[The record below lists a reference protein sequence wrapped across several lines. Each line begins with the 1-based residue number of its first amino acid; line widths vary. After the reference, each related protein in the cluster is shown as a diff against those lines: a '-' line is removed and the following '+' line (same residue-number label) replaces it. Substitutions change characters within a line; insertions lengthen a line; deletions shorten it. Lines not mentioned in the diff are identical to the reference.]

1 MQKINKKFEYKGFRS
16 FYGVI
21 KVNKLK
27 VGIIGAGRGGSAL
40 LETLIQMD
48 NIKIEGIADINSSAP
63 GIEMAKNE
71 GIKCF
76 KTAQELLTSCTLDV
90 VFEVTGNR
98 NFVKDLRR
106 KLPDETVLVEAP
118 AVNIMLSIIRD
129 RKELL
134 EIKEIKEQ
142 LSIILNTAQEGIQM
156 VDKNGIIK
164 YVNQGYTRITGI
176 PASKRIGTNVF
187 EVSPDGALVE
197 VLRTGKPC
205 IGKRNKAVGSNAEV
219 ISNASPI
226 IINGEMTGAVVVF
239 QDITEVLRLSEELR
253 RSTSVIDGLKDEIM
267 KLNDSPGK
275 FDEIICESSKMKK
288 IINLA
293 RKASREDSTILITG
307 ESGTGKEI
315 FANAIHA
322 ESPRSGKPFIKVNCA
337 AIPENLLESELFGY
351 EPGAFTGASKL
362 KLGKFEL
369 ANGGTIFLDE
379 IGDMSPILQA
389 KLLRVIQE
397 REIER
402 IGGTRPIKIDVRII
416 SATNRD
422 LLELI
427 SSGAF
432 REDLYFRLN
441 VININI
447 PPLRERREDIP
458 ALTKVYIDYFNRK
471 LHKNIKGFTKKA
483 EYMLLSYDWPGNVR
497 ELMNILERTILM
509 SQGEWITDD
518 LLRPY
523 FDQIKIKVNS
533 RDAILPL
540 EEMEKDLIRRA
551 LKEYGTSVEGKRKA
565 AKALKISLATLYN
578 KIKKYG
584 IQA

>member
-1 MQKINKKFEYKGFRS
+1 MKKF
-16 FYGVI
+16 
-21 KVNKLK
+21 K

-40 LETLIQMD
+40 LETLIEMD
-48 NIKIEGIADINSSAP
+48 NIEIQGIADIDSSAKAF
-63 GIEMAKNE
+63 GAAKKA

-76 KTAQELLTSCTLDV
+76 TTVEELLSSCSLDV
-90 VFEVTGNR
+90 VFEVTGN
-98 NFVKDLRR
+98 KDLAKVLRGQ
-106 KLPDETVLVEAP
+106 LPDNTVLVEAP

-134 EIKEIKEQ
+134 EIKEVKEQ
-142 LSIILNTAQEGIQM
+142 LSIILNTAHEGIQM
-156 VDKNGIIK
+156 VDRKGIIK
-164 YVNQGYTRITGI
+164 YVNQGFTRITGI
-176 PASKRIGTNVF
+176 PASQRIGTNVF

-205 IGKRNKAVGSNAEV
+205 MGKRNKAVGSNAEV

-226 IINGEMTGAVVVF
+226 IINGEMIGAVVVF
-239 QDITEVLRLSEELR
+239 QDITEVLRLTEELQ
-253 RSTSVIDGLKDEIM
+253 RSTSVINGLRDEII
-267 KLNDSPGK
+267 KLSEGRGR
-275 FDEIICESSKMKK
+275 FDDIICESSKMKN

-293 RKASREDSTILITG
+293 RKAAREDSTILITG

-322 ESPRSGKPFIKVNCA
+322 ESPRAGKPFIKVNCA

-351 EPGAFTGASKL
+351 EAGAFTGASKL

-369 ANGGTIFLDE
+369 ASGGTIFLDE
-379 IGDMSPILQA
+379 IGDMSPMLQA

-402 IGGTRPIKIDVRII
+402 IGGNKPIKIDVRII

-422 LLELI
+422 LLALI
-427 SSGAF
+427 GSGAF

-458 ALTKVYIDYFNRK
+458 ALTRVYIEHFNRK
-471 LHKNIKGFTKKA
+471 FQKNIKGVTEKA
-483 EYMLLSYDWPGNVR
+483 KDMLLSYDWPGNVR

-523 FDQIKIKVNS
+523 FDQVKIKSSS
-533 RDAILPL
+533 RDAIMPL
-540 EEMEKDLIRRA
+540 EEMEKDLIMRA
-551 LKEYGTSVEGKRKA
+551 LKEFGSSVEGKRKA
-565 AKALKISLATLYN
+565 AEALKISLATLYN

-584 IQA
+584 IR

>member
-1 MQKINKKFEYKGFRS
+1 MVSVKK
-16 FYGVI
+16 V
-21 KVNKLK
+21 K

-40 LETLIQMD
+40 LETLIEMD
-48 NIKIEGIADINSSAP
+48 NITIEGIADINSSAR
-63 GIEMAKNE
+63 GLDAAKKA

-76 KTAQELLTSCTLDV
+76 STVKELLSSCSLDV
-90 VFEVTGNR
+90 VFEVTGN
-98 NFVKDLRR
+98 KDLARELHSQ
-106 KLPDETVLVEAP
+106 LPDSTVLVEAP

-134 EIKEIKEQ
+134 EIKEVKEQ
-142 LSIILNTAQEGIQM
+142 LSIILNTAHEGIQM
-156 VDKNGIIK
+156 VDRNGIIK

-176 PASKRIGTNVF
+176 PASQRIGTNVF

-205 IGKRNKAVGSNAEV
+205 MGKRNKAVGSNAEV

-226 IINGEMTGAVVVF
+226 IINGEMIGAVVVF
-239 QDITEVLRLSEELR
+239 QDITEVLRLTEELQ
-253 RSTSVIDGLKDEIM
+253 RSTSVINGLRDEII
-267 KLNDSPGK
+267 KLSEGRGR
-275 FDEIICESSKMKK
+275 FDDIICESSKMKN

-293 RKASREDSTILITG
+293 RKAAREDSTILITG

-322 ESPRSGKPFIKVNCA
+322 ESPRAGKPFIKVNCA

-351 EPGAFTGASKL
+351 EAGAFTGASKL

-369 ANGGTIFLDE
+369 ASGGTIFLDE
-379 IGDMSPILQA
+379 IGDMSPMLQA

-402 IGGTRPIKIDVRII
+402 IGGNKPIKIDVRII

-422 LLELI
+422 LLALI
-427 SSGAF
+427 GSGAF

-458 ALTKVYIDYFNRK
+458 ALTRVYIEHFNRK
-471 LHKNIKGFTKKA
+471 FQKNIKGVTEKA
-483 EYMLLSYDWPGNVR
+483 KDMLLSYDWPGNVR

-523 FDQIKIKVNS
+523 FDQVKIKSSS
-533 RDAILPL
+533 RDAIMPL
-540 EEMEKDLIRRA
+540 EEMEKDLIMRA
-551 LKEYGTSVEGKRKA
+551 LKEFGSSVEGKRKA
-565 AKALKISLATLYN
+565 AEVLKISLATLYN

-584 IQA
+584 IR

>member
-1 MQKINKKFEYKGFRS
+1 M
-16 FYGVI
+16 
-21 KVNKLK
+21 
-27 VGIIGAGRGGSAL
+27 
-40 LETLIQMD
+40 ETLMEMD
-48 NIKIEGIADINSSAP
+48 NIQIEGVADIDPSAP
-63 GIEMAKNE
+63 GLIVAKKV

-76 KTAQELLTSCTLDV
+76 TNAQELLSSCTTDV
-90 VFEVTGNR
+90 VFEVTGSKEL
-98 NFVKDLRR
+98 VKELR
-106 KLPDETVLVEAP
+106 KELPDETVLVEAP
-118 AVNIMLSIIRD
+118 AVNILLSIIRE

-134 EIKEIKEQ
+134 EIKEVKEQ
-142 LSIILNTAQEGIQM
+142 LSIILNTAHEGIQM

-176 PASKRIGTNVF
+176 PASKRIGASVF
-187 EVSPDGALVE
+187 EVSPDGALAE

-205 IGKRNKAVGSNAEV
+205 MGKRNKAVGSNAEV

-239 QDITEVLRLSEELR
+239 QDITEVLRLTEELQ
-253 RSTSVIDGLKDEIM
+253 RSTSVINGLKDEII
-267 KLNDSPGK
+267 KLSEGRRRFEDIVCASG
-275 FDEIICESSKMKK
+275 KMKNV
-288 IINLA
+288 INLA
-293 RKASREDSTILITG
+293 KKAAREDSTILITG

-315 FANAIHA
+315 FANAIHS
-322 ESPRSGKPFIKVNCA
+322 ESPRNGKPFIKVNCA

-351 EPGAFTGASKL
+351 EAGAFTGASKL

-402 IGGTRPIKIDVRII
+402 IGGSKPIKIDVRII

-422 LLELI
+422 LLALI

-441 VININI
+441 VIEIHI

-458 ALTKVYIDYFNRK
+458 VLTREYIEHFNRK
-471 LHKNIKGFTKKA
+471 FHKHIKGVTEKA
-483 EYMLLSYDWPGNVR
+483 QELLLSYDWPGNVR

-523 FDQIKIKVNS
+523 FDQVKIKSNVK
-533 RDAILPL
+533 DTIVPL
-540 EEMEKDLIRRA
+540 EEMEKDLIKRA
-551 LKEYGTSVEGKRKA
+551 LKEFGNSVEGKRKA
-565 AKALKISLATLYN
+565 AEALKISLATLYN

-584 IQA
+584 I

>member
-1 MQKINKKFEYKGFRS
+1 VVSVDKF
-16 FYGVI
+16 
-21 KVNKLK
+21 K
-27 VGIIGAGRGGSAL
+27 VGIIGAGRGGSTL
-40 LETLIQMD
+40 LETLIEMD
-48 NIKIEGIADINSSAP
+48 NIEIQGIADIDRSAKGFDLAKKA
-63 GIEMAKNE
+63 GIR
-71 GIKCF
+71 CF
-76 KTAQELLTSCTLDV
+76 ASARKLLEFCTLDV
-90 VFEVTGNR
+90 LFEVTGDR
-98 NFVKDLRR
+98 DLAKDLRNN
-106 KLPDETVLVEAP
+106 LPEETVLVEAP

-134 EIKEIKEQ
+134 EIKEMKEQ
-142 LSIILNTAQEGIQM
+142 LSIILNTAHEGIQM
-156 VDKNGIIK
+156 VDRNGIIK

-205 IGKRNKAVGSNAEV
+205 MGKRNKAVGSNAEV

-239 QDITEVLRLSEELR
+239 QDITEVLRLTEELR
-253 RSTSVIDGLKDEIM
+253 RSTSVINGLKDEII
-267 KLNDSPGK
+267 KLSEGRRR
-275 FDEIICESSKMKK
+275 FDDIICESSKMKNV
-288 IINLA
+288 INLA
-293 RKASREDSTILITG
+293 RKAAKEDSTILITG

-351 EPGAFTGASKL
+351 EAGAFTGANKL

-402 IGGTRPIKIDVRII
+402 IGGSKPIKVNVRII

-422 LLELI
+422 LLALI

-441 VININI
+441 VINIHI

-458 ALTKVYIDYFNRK
+458 AIAREYIKHFNK
-471 LHKNIKGFTKKA
+471 KFHKNIKGVTKKA
-483 EYMLLSYDWPGNVR
+483 QDMLLSYDWPGNVR

-518 LLRPY
+518 LLHPY
-523 FDQIKIKVNS
+523 FDQVKIKSTN
-533 RDAILPL
+533 RDAIIPL
-540 EEMEKDLIRRA
+540 EEMEKDLIQRA
-551 LKEYGTSVEGKRKA
+551 LKEYGSSVEGKRKA
-565 AKALKISLATLYN
+565 AQALKISLATLYN

-584 IQA
+584 MDAQLSKI

>member
-1 MQKINKKFEYKGFRS
+1 VVRLRKI
-16 FYGVI
+16 
-21 KVNKLK
+21 K

-40 LETLIQMD
+40 LETLLQMD
-48 NIKIEGIADINSSAP
+48 NIEIEGIADIDSSAA
-63 GIEMAKNE
+63 GLHMAKNA

-76 KTAQELLTSCTLDV
+76 TKAQELLKKCTLDV
-90 VFEVTGNR
+90 VFEVTGNKKL
-98 NFVKDLRR
+98 VKDLRR
-106 KLPDETVLVEAP
+106 NLPDNTTLVEAP

-156 VDKNGIIK
+156 VDKNGILK

-176 PASKRIGTNVF
+176 PASERIGTNVF
-187 EVSPDGALVE
+187 EMSPDGALVE
-197 VLRTGKPC
+197 VLKTGKPC
-205 IGKRNKAVGSNAEV
+205 LGKRNKAVGSNAEV

-253 RSTSVIDGLKDEIM
+253 RSTSVIDGLRDEII
-267 KLNDSPGK
+267 KLNEGRGK
-275 FDEIICESSKMKK
+275 FDDIICESSKMKNV
-288 IINLA
+288 IHLA
-293 RKASREDSTILITG
+293 QKASKEDSTILITG

-322 ESPRSGKPFIKVNCA
+322 ESPRNDKPFIKVNCA

-351 EPGAFTGASKL
+351 EAGAFTGASKL

-369 ANGGTIFLDE
+369 ASGGTIFLDE
-379 IGDMSPILQA
+379 IGDMSPMLQA

-402 IGGTRPIKIDVRII
+402 IGGTKSIKIDVRII

-471 LHKNIKGFTKKA
+471 FHKNIKGVTKKA
-483 EYMLLSYDWPGNVR
+483 SDMLFSYDWPGNVR

-523 FDQIKIKVNS
+523 FDQLKIKHS
-533 RDAILPL
+533 SKETIIPL
-540 EEMEKDLIRRA
+540 EEMEKDLIKKA
-551 LKEYGTSVEGKRKA
+551 LKEYGTSVEAKRKA

-584 IQA
+584 IYV

>member
-1 MQKINKKFEYKGFRS
+1 MKKF
-16 FYGVI
+16 
-21 KVNKLK
+21 K

-40 LETLIQMD
+40 LETLIEMD
-48 NIKIEGIADINSSAP
+48 NIEIQGIADIDSSAKAF
-63 GIEMAKNE
+63 GAAKKA

-76 KTAQELLTSCTLDV
+76 TTVEELLSSCSLDV
-90 VFEVTGNR
+90 VFEVTGN
-98 NFVKDLRR
+98 KDLAKVLRGQ
-106 KLPDETVLVEAP
+106 LPDNTVLVEAP

-134 EIKEIKEQ
+134 EIKEVKEQ
-142 LSIILNTAQEGIQM
+142 LSIILNTAHEGIQM
-156 VDKNGIIK
+156 VDRNGIIK

-176 PASKRIGTNVF
+176 PASQRIGTNVF

-205 IGKRNKAVGSNAEV
+205 MGKRNKAVGSNAEV

-226 IINGEMTGAVVVF
+226 IINGEMIGAVVVF
-239 QDITEVLRLSEELR
+239 QDITEVLRLTEELQ
-253 RSTSVIDGLKDEIM
+253 RSTSVINGLRDEII
-267 KLNDSPGK
+267 KLSEGRGR
-275 FDEIICESSKMKK
+275 FDDIICESSKMKN

-293 RKASREDSTILITG
+293 RKAAREDSTILITG

-322 ESPRSGKPFIKVNCA
+322 ESPRAGKPFIKVNCA

-351 EPGAFTGASKL
+351 EAGAFTGASKL

-369 ANGGTIFLDE
+369 ASGGTIFLDE
-379 IGDMSPILQA
+379 IGDMSPMLQA

-402 IGGTRPIKIDVRII
+402 IGGNKPIKIDVRII

-422 LLELI
+422 LLALI
-427 SSGAF
+427 GSGAF

-458 ALTKVYIDYFNRK
+458 ALTRVYIEHFNRK
-471 LHKNIKGFTKKA
+471 FQKNIKGVTEKA
-483 EYMLLSYDWPGNVR
+483 KDMLLSYDWPGNVR

-523 FDQIKIKVNS
+523 FDQVKIKSSS
-533 RDAILPL
+533 RDAIMPL
-540 EEMEKDLIRRA
+540 EEMEKDLIMRA
-551 LKEYGTSVEGKRKA
+551 LKEFGSSVEGKRKA
-565 AKALKISLATLYN
+565 AEALKISLATLYN

-584 IQA
+584 IR

>member
-1 MQKINKKFEYKGFRS
+1 VK
-16 FYGVI
+16 
-21 KVNKLK
+21 KLK
-27 VGIIGAGRGGSAL
+27 VGIIGAGKGGSSL
-40 LETLIQMD
+40 LETLMEMD
-48 NIKIEGIADINSSAP
+48 NIQIEGVADIDPSAP
-63 GIEMAKNE
+63 GLIVAKKV

-76 KTAQELLTSCTLDV
+76 TNAQELLSSCTTDV
-90 VFEVTGNR
+90 VFEVTGSKEL
-98 NFVKDLRR
+98 VKELR
-106 KLPDETVLVEAP
+106 KELPDETVLVEAP
-118 AVNIMLSIIRD
+118 AVNILLSIIRE

-134 EIKEIKEQ
+134 EIKEVKEQ
-142 LSIILNTAQEGIQM
+142 LSIILNTAHEGIQM

-176 PASKRIGTNVF
+176 PASKRIGASVF
-187 EVSPDGALVE
+187 EVSPDGALAE

-205 IGKRNKAVGSNAEV
+205 MGKRNKAVGSNAEV

-239 QDITEVLRLSEELR
+239 QDITEVLRLTEELQ
-253 RSTSVIDGLKDEIM
+253 RSTSVINGLKDEII
-267 KLNDSPGK
+267 KLSEGRRRFEDIVCASG
-275 FDEIICESSKMKK
+275 KMKNV
-288 IINLA
+288 INLA
-293 RKASREDSTILITG
+293 KKAAREDSTILITG

-315 FANAIHA
+315 FANAIHS
-322 ESPRSGKPFIKVNCA
+322 ESPRNGKPFIKVNCA

-351 EPGAFTGASKL
+351 EAGAFTGASKL

-402 IGGTRPIKIDVRII
+402 IGGSKPIKIDVRII

-422 LLELI
+422 LLALI

-441 VININI
+441 VIEIHI

-458 ALTKVYIDYFNRK
+458 VLTREYIEHFNRK
-471 LHKNIKGFTKKA
+471 FHKHIKGVTEKA
-483 EYMLLSYDWPGNVR
+483 QELLLSYDWPGNVR

-523 FDQIKIKVNS
+523 FDQVKIKSNVK
-533 RDAILPL
+533 DTIVPL
-540 EEMEKDLIRRA
+540 EEMEKDLIKRA
-551 LKEYGTSVEGKRKA
+551 LKEFGNSVEGKRKA
-565 AKALKISLATLYN
+565 AEALKISLATLYN

-584 IQA
+584 I

>member
-1 MQKINKKFEYKGFRS
+1 MKKI
-16 FYGVI
+16 
-21 KVNKLK
+21 K

-40 LETLIQMD
+40 LETLLEMD
-48 NIKIEGIADINSSAP
+48 NIKIEGIADIDPSAA
-63 GIEMAKNE
+63 GLNMARNA

-76 KTAQELLTSCTLDV
+76 ADAQELLKFCAMDV
-90 VFEVTGNR
+90 VFEVTGDKKL
-98 NFVKDLRR
+98 VKDLRR
-106 KLPDETVLVEAP
+106 KLSDRATLVEAP

-134 EIKEIKEQ
+134 EIKEVKEQ

-156 VDKNGIIK
+156 VDKNGILK

-176 PASKRIGTNVF
+176 PASERIGTNVF
-187 EVSPDGALVE
+187 EMSPDGALVE

-205 IGKRNKAVGSNAEV
+205 MGKRNKAVGSNAEV

-267 KLNDSPGK
+267 KLNKRRGK
-275 FDEIICESSKMKK
+275 FDDIICESSKMKN

-293 RKASREDSTILITG
+293 RKASKEDTTILITG

-322 ESPRSGKPFIKVNCA
+322 ESPRCGKPFIKVNCA

-351 EPGAFTGASKL
+351 EAGAFTGAGKL

-379 IGDMSPILQA
+379 IGDMSPMLQA

-402 IGGTRPIKIDVRII
+402 IGGTKPIKIDVRII

-427 SSGAF
+427 GSGVF

-441 VININI
+441 VININV
-447 PPLRERREDIP
+447 PPLRDRREDIP
-458 ALTKVYIDYFNRK
+458 ALTKAYIEHFNRK
-471 LHKNIKGFTKKA
+471 FHKNIKGVTAKA
-483 EYMLLSYDWPGNVR
+483 GDMLYSYSWPGNVR
-497 ELMNILERTILM
+497 ELMNIIERTVLM

-523 FDQIKIKVNS
+523 FDQLRVKSSPREEIM
-533 RDAILPL
+533 PL
-540 EEMEKDLIRRA
+540 EEMEKDLIKRA
-551 LKEYGTSVEGKRKA
+551 LSEYGTSVESKRKA
-565 AKALKISLATLYN
+565 AEALKISLATLYN

-584 IQA
+584 IKA

>member
-1 MQKINKKFEYKGFRS
+1 
-16 FYGVI
+16 
-21 KVNKLK
+21 
-27 VGIIGAGRGGSAL
+27 
-40 LETLIQMD
+40 MD
-48 NIKIEGIADINSSAP
+48 NIEIQGIADIDSSAKAF
-63 GIEMAKNE
+63 GAAKKA

-76 KTAQELLTSCTLDV
+76 STVKELLSSCSLDV
-90 VFEVTGNR
+90 VFEVTGN
-98 NFVKDLRR
+98 KDLARELHSQ
-106 KLPDETVLVEAP
+106 LPDSTVLVEAP

-134 EIKEIKEQ
+134 EIKEVKEQ
-142 LSIILNTAQEGIQM
+142 LSIILNTAHEGIQM
-156 VDKNGIIK
+156 VDRNGIIK

-176 PASKRIGTNVF
+176 PASQRIGTNVF

-205 IGKRNKAVGSNAEV
+205 MGKRNKAVGSNAEV

-226 IINGEMTGAVVVF
+226 IINGEMIGAVVVF
-239 QDITEVLRLSEELR
+239 QDITEVLRLTEELQ
-253 RSTSVIDGLKDEIM
+253 RSTSVINGLRDEII
-267 KLNDSPGK
+267 KLSEGRGR
-275 FDEIICESSKMKK
+275 FDDIICESSKMKN

-293 RKASREDSTILITG
+293 RKAAREDSTILITG

-322 ESPRSGKPFIKVNCA
+322 ESPRAGKPFIKVNCA

-351 EPGAFTGASKL
+351 EAGAFTGASKL

-369 ANGGTIFLDE
+369 ASGGTIFLDE
-379 IGDMSPILQA
+379 IGDMSPMLQA

-402 IGGTRPIKIDVRII
+402 IGGNKPIKIDVRII

-422 LLELI
+422 LLALI
-427 SSGAF
+427 GSGAF

-458 ALTKVYIDYFNRK
+458 ALTRVYIEHFNRK
-471 LHKNIKGFTKKA
+471 FQKNIKGVTEKA
-483 EYMLLSYDWPGNVR
+483 KDMLLSYDWPGNVR

-523 FDQIKIKVNS
+523 FDQVKIKSSS
-533 RDAILPL
+533 RDAIMPL
-540 EEMEKDLIRRA
+540 EEMEKDLIMRA
-551 LKEYGTSVEGKRKA
+551 LKEFGSSVEGKRKA
-565 AKALKISLATLYN
+565 AEALKISLATLYN

-584 IQA
+584 IR

>member
-1 MQKINKKFEYKGFRS
+1 MK
-16 FYGVI
+16 
-21 KVNKLK
+21 KLK
-27 VGIIGAGRGGSAL
+27 VGIIGAGKGGSSL
-40 LETLIQMD
+40 LETLMEMD
-48 NIKIEGIADINSSAP
+48 NIQIEGVADIDPSAP
-63 GIEMAKNE
+63 GLIVAKKV

-76 KTAQELLTSCTLDV
+76 TNAQELLSSCTTDV
-90 VFEVTGNR
+90 VFEVTGSKEL
-98 NFVKDLRR
+98 VKELR
-106 KLPDETVLVEAP
+106 KELPDETVLVEAP
-118 AVNIMLSIIRD
+118 AVNILLSIIRE

-134 EIKEIKEQ
+134 EIKEVKEQ
-142 LSIILNTAQEGIQM
+142 LSIILNTAHEGIQM

-176 PASKRIGTNVF
+176 PASKRIGASVF
-187 EVSPDGALVE
+187 EVSPDGALAE

-205 IGKRNKAVGSNAEV
+205 MGKRNKAVGSNAEV

-239 QDITEVLRLSEELR
+239 QDITEVLRLTEELQ
-253 RSTSVIDGLKDEIM
+253 RSTSVINGLKDEII
-267 KLNDSPGK
+267 KLSEGRRRFEDIVCASG
-275 FDEIICESSKMKK
+275 KMKNV
-288 IINLA
+288 INLA
-293 RKASREDSTILITG
+293 KKAAREDSTILITG

-315 FANAIHA
+315 FANAIHS
-322 ESPRSGKPFIKVNCA
+322 ESPRNGKPFIKVNCA

-351 EPGAFTGASKL
+351 EAGAFTGASKL

-402 IGGTRPIKIDVRII
+402 IGGSKPIKIDVRII

-422 LLELI
+422 LLALI

-441 VININI
+441 VIEIHI

-458 ALTKVYIDYFNRK
+458 VLTREYIEHFNRK
-471 LHKNIKGFTKKA
+471 FHKHIKGVTEKA
-483 EYMLLSYDWPGNVR
+483 QELLLSYDWPGNVR

-523 FDQIKIKVNS
+523 FDQVKIKSNVK
-533 RDAILPL
+533 DTIVPL
-540 EEMEKDLIRRA
+540 EEMEKDLIKRA
-551 LKEYGTSVEGKRKA
+551 LKEFGNSVEGKRKA
-565 AKALKISLATLYN
+565 AEALKISLATLYN

-584 IQA
+584 I

>member
-1 MQKINKKFEYKGFRS
+1 FSTVK
-16 FYGVI
+16 
-21 KVNKLK
+21 
-27 VGIIGAGRGGSAL
+27 
-40 LETLIQMD
+40 
-48 NIKIEGIADINSSAP
+48 
-63 GIEMAKNE
+63 
-71 GIKCF
+71 
-76 KTAQELLTSCTLDV
+76 ELLSSCRLDV
-90 VFEVTGNR
+90 VFEVTGN
-98 NFVKDLRR
+98 KDLARELHSQ
-106 KLPDETVLVEAP
+106 LPDSTVLVEAP

-134 EIKEIKEQ
+134 EIKEVKEQ
-142 LSIILNTAQEGIQM
+142 LSIILNTAHEGIQM
-156 VDKNGIIK
+156 VDRNGIIK

-176 PASKRIGTNVF
+176 PASQRIGTNVF

-205 IGKRNKAVGSNAEV
+205 MGKRNKAVGSNAEV

-226 IINGEMTGAVVVF
+226 IINGEMIGAVVVF
-239 QDITEVLRLSEELR
+239 QDITEVLRLTEELQ
-253 RSTSVIDGLKDEIM
+253 RSTSVINGLRDEII
-267 KLNDSPGK
+267 KLSEGRGR
-275 FDEIICESSKMKK
+275 FDDIICESSKMKN

-293 RKASREDSTILITG
+293 RKAAREDSTILITG

-322 ESPRSGKPFIKVNCA
+322 ESPRAGKPFIKVNCA

-351 EPGAFTGASKL
+351 EAGAFTGASKL

-369 ANGGTIFLDE
+369 ASGGTIFLDE
-379 IGDMSPILQA
+379 IGDMSPMLQA

-402 IGGTRPIKIDVRII
+402 IGGNKPIKIDVRII

-422 LLELI
+422 LLALI
-427 SSGAF
+427 GSGAF

-458 ALTKVYIDYFNRK
+458 ALTRVYIEHFNRK
-471 LHKNIKGFTKKA
+471 FQKNIKGVTEKA
-483 EYMLLSYDWPGNVR
+483 KDMLLSYDWPGNVR

-523 FDQIKIKVNS
+523 FDQVKIKSSS
-533 RDAILPL
+533 RDAIMPL
-540 EEMEKDLIRRA
+540 EEMEKDLIMRA
-551 LKEYGTSVEGKRKA
+551 LKEFGSSVEGKRKA
-565 AKALKISLATLYN
+565 AEALKISLATLYN

-584 IQA
+584 IR

>member
-1 MQKINKKFEYKGFRS
+1 MK
-16 FYGVI
+16 
-21 KVNKLK
+21 KLK
-27 VGIIGAGRGGSAL
+27 VGIIGAGKGGSSL
-40 LETLIQMD
+40 LETLMEMD
-48 NIKIEGIADINSSAP
+48 NIQIEGVADIDPSAP
-63 GIEMAKNE
+63 GLIVAKKV

-76 KTAQELLTSCTLDV
+76 TNAQELLSSCTTDV
-90 VFEVTGNR
+90 VFEVTGSKEL
-98 NFVKDLRR
+98 VKELR
-106 KLPDETVLVEAP
+106 KELPDETVLVEAP
-118 AVNIMLSIIRD
+118 AVNILLSIIRE

-134 EIKEIKEQ
+134 EIKEVKEQ
-142 LSIILNTAQEGIQM
+142 LSIILNTAHEGIQM
-156 VDKNGIIK
+156 VDRNGIIK

-176 PASKRIGTNVF
+176 PASKRIGASVF
-187 EVSPDGALVE
+187 EVSPDGALAE

-205 IGKRNKAVGSNAEV
+205 MGKRNKAVGSNAEV

-239 QDITEVLRLSEELR
+239 QDITEVLRLTEELQ
-253 RSTSVIDGLKDEIM
+253 RSTSVINGLKDEII
-267 KLNDSPGK
+267 KLSEGRRRFEDIVCASG
-275 FDEIICESSKMKK
+275 KMKNV
-288 IINLA
+288 INLA
-293 RKASREDSTILITG
+293 RKAAREDSTILITG

-315 FANAIHA
+315 FANAIHS
-322 ESPRSGKPFIKVNCA
+322 ESPRNGKPFIKVNCA

-351 EPGAFTGASKL
+351 EAGAFTGASKL

-402 IGGTRPIKIDVRII
+402 IGGSKPIKIDVRII

-422 LLELI
+422 LLALI

-441 VININI
+441 VIDIHI

-458 ALTKVYIDYFNRK
+458 ALTREYIEHFNRK
-471 LHKNIKGFTKKA
+471 FHKHIKGVTEKA
-483 EYMLLSYDWPGNVR
+483 QELLLSYDWPGNVR

-523 FDQIKIKVNS
+523 FDQVKIKSNIKDTIV
-533 RDAILPL
+533 PL
-540 EEMEKDLIRRA
+540 EEMEKDLIKRA
-551 LKEYGTSVEGKRKA
+551 LKEFGNSVEGKRKA
-565 AKALKISLATLYN
+565 AEALKISLATLYN

-584 IQA
+584 I

>member
-1 MQKINKKFEYKGFRS
+1 MK
-16 FYGVI
+16 
-21 KVNKLK
+21 KLK

-40 LETLIQMD
+40 LETLLEMD
-48 NIKIEGIADINSSAP
+48 NIKIEGIADIDSSAP
-63 GIEMAKNE
+63 GIDMAKNV

-76 KTAQELLTSCTLDV
+76 KTARELLASCTLDV
-90 VFEVTGNR
+90 VFEVTGNK
-98 NFVKDLRR
+98 NLVKELRSR
-106 KLPDETVLVEAP
+106 LSDKTTLVDAP

-134 EIKEIKEQ
+134 EIKEVKEQ

-176 PASKRIGTNVF
+176 PASQRIGTNVF

-205 IGKRNKAVGSNAEV
+205 MGKRNKAVGSNAEV

-239 QDITEVLRLSEELR
+239 QDITEVLRLTEELR
-253 RSTSVIDGLKDEIM
+253 RSSSVIDGLKDEIM
-267 KLNDSPGK
+267 RLNEGRGK
-275 FDEIICESSKMKK
+275 FDDIICESSKMKN

-293 RKASREDSTILITG
+293 RKAAKEDSTILITG

-322 ESPRSGKPFIKVNCA
+322 ESPRCGKPFIKVNCA

-351 EPGAFTGASKL
+351 EAGAFTGAGKL

-379 IGDMSPILQA
+379 IGDMSPMLQA

-402 IGGTRPIKIDVRII
+402 IGGTKPIKIDVRIV

-427 SSGAF
+427 KSGSF

-458 ALTKVYIDYFNRK
+458 ALTKVYIDYFNK
-471 LHKNIKGFTKKA
+471 KFHKNVKGVTKEA
-483 EYMLLSYDWPGNVR
+483 ADMLYSYHWPGNVR

-509 SQGEWITDD
+509 SQGEWITGD

-523 FDQIKIKVNS
+523 FDQVKIKVS
-533 RDAILPL
+533 SKDAIVPL
-540 EEMEKDLIRRA
+540 EEMETDLIKRA
-551 LKEYGTSVEGKRKA
+551 LKEYGTSVEGKKKA

-578 KIKKYG
+578 KIKRYG
-584 IQA
+584 IQV

>member
-1 MQKINKKFEYKGFRS
+1 MKKF
-16 FYGVI
+16 
-21 KVNKLK
+21 K

-40 LETLIQMD
+40 LETLIEMD
-48 NIKIEGIADINSSAP
+48 NIEIQGIADIDSSAKAF
-63 GIEMAKNE
+63 GAAKKA

-76 KTAQELLTSCTLDV
+76 TTVEELLSSCSLDV
-90 VFEVTGNR
+90 VFEVTGN
-98 NFVKDLRR
+98 KDLAKVLRGQ
-106 KLPDETVLVEAP
+106 LPDNTVLVEAP

-134 EIKEIKEQ
+134 EIKEVKEQ
-142 LSIILNTAQEGIQM
+142 LSIILNTAHEGIQM
-156 VDKNGIIK
+156 VDRKGIIK

-176 PASKRIGTNVF
+176 PASQRIGTNVF

-205 IGKRNKAVGSNAEV
+205 MGKRNKAVGSNAEV

-226 IINGEMTGAVVVF
+226 IINGEMIGAVVVF
-239 QDITEVLRLSEELR
+239 QDITEVLRLTEELQ
-253 RSTSVIDGLKDEIM
+253 RSTSVINGLRDEII
-267 KLNDSPGK
+267 KLSEGRGR
-275 FDEIICESSKMKK
+275 FDDIICESSKMKN

-293 RKASREDSTILITG
+293 RKAAREDSTILITG

-322 ESPRSGKPFIKVNCA
+322 ESPRAGKPFIKVNCA

-351 EPGAFTGASKL
+351 EAGAFTGASKL

-369 ANGGTIFLDE
+369 ASGGTIFLDE
-379 IGDMSPILQA
+379 IGDMSPMLQA

-402 IGGTRPIKIDVRII
+402 IGGNKPIKIDVRII

-422 LLELI
+422 LLALI
-427 SSGAF
+427 GSGAF

-458 ALTKVYIDYFNRK
+458 ALTRVYIEHFNRK
-471 LHKNIKGFTKKA
+471 FQKNIKGVTEKA
-483 EYMLLSYDWPGNVR
+483 KDMLLSYDWPGNVR

-523 FDQIKIKVNS
+523 FDQVKIKSSS
-533 RDAILPL
+533 RDAIMPL
-540 EEMEKDLIRRA
+540 EEMEKDLIMRA
-551 LKEYGTSVEGKRKA
+551 LKEFGSSVEGKRKA
-565 AKALKISLATLYN
+565 AEALKISLATLYN

-584 IQA
+584 IR

>member
-1 MQKINKKFEYKGFRS
+1 MVSVKKF
-16 FYGVI
+16 
-21 KVNKLK
+21 K

-40 LETLIQMD
+40 LETLIEMD
-48 NIKIEGIADINSSAP
+48 NITIEGIADINSSAR
-63 GIEMAKNE
+63 GLDAAKKA

-76 KTAQELLTSCTLDV
+76 STVKELLSSCRLDV
-90 VFEVTGNR
+90 VFEVTGN
-98 NFVKDLRR
+98 KDLARELHSQ
-106 KLPDETVLVEAP
+106 LPDSTVLVEAP

-134 EIKEIKEQ
+134 EIKEVKEQ
-142 LSIILNTAQEGIQM
+142 LSIILNTAHEGIQM
-156 VDKNGIIK
+156 VDRKGIIK
-164 YVNQGYTRITGI
+164 YVNQGFTRITGI
-176 PASKRIGTNVF
+176 PASQRIGTNVF

-205 IGKRNKAVGSNAEV
+205 MGKRNKAVGSNAEV

-226 IINGEMTGAVVVF
+226 IINGEMIGAVVVF
-239 QDITEVLRLSEELR
+239 QDITEVLRLTEELQ
-253 RSTSVIDGLKDEIM
+253 RSTSVINGLRDEII
-267 KLNDSPGK
+267 KLSEGRGR
-275 FDEIICESSKMKK
+275 FDDIICESSKMKN

-293 RKASREDSTILITG
+293 RKAAREDSTILITG

-322 ESPRSGKPFIKVNCA
+322 ESPRAGKPFIKVNCA

-351 EPGAFTGASKL
+351 EAGAFTGASKL

-369 ANGGTIFLDE
+369 ASGGTIFLDE
-379 IGDMSPILQA
+379 IGDMSPMLQA

-402 IGGTRPIKIDVRII
+402 IGGNKPIKIDVRII

-422 LLELI
+422 LLALI
-427 SSGAF
+427 GSGAF

-458 ALTKVYIDYFNRK
+458 ALTRVYIEHFNRK
-471 LHKNIKGFTKKA
+471 FQKNIKGVTEKA
-483 EYMLLSYDWPGNVR
+483 KDMLLSYDWPGNVR

-523 FDQIKIKVNS
+523 FDQVKIKSSS
-533 RDAILPL
+533 RDAIMPL
-540 EEMEKDLIRRA
+540 EEMEKDLIMRA
-551 LKEYGTSVEGKRKA
+551 LKEFGSSVEGKRKA
-565 AKALKISLATLYN
+565 AEALKISLATLYN

-584 IQA
+584 IR

>member
-1 MQKINKKFEYKGFRS
+1 
-16 FYGVI
+16 
-21 KVNKLK
+21 
-27 VGIIGAGRGGSAL
+27 
-40 LETLIQMD
+40 MD
-48 NIKIEGIADINSSAP
+48 NIEIQGIADIDSSAKAF
-63 GIEMAKNE
+63 GAAKKA

-76 KTAQELLTSCTLDV
+76 TTVEELLSSCSLDV
-90 VFEVTGNR
+90 VFEVTGN
-98 NFVKDLRR
+98 KDLAKVLRGQ
-106 KLPDETVLVEAP
+106 LPDNTVLVEAP

-134 EIKEIKEQ
+134 EIKEVKEQ
-142 LSIILNTAQEGIQM
+142 LSIILNTAHEGIQM
-156 VDKNGIIK
+156 VDRKGIIK

-176 PASKRIGTNVF
+176 PASQRIGTNVF

-205 IGKRNKAVGSNAEV
+205 MGKRNKAVGSNAEV

-226 IINGEMTGAVVVF
+226 IINGEMIGAVVVF
-239 QDITEVLRLSEELR
+239 QDITEVLRLTEELQ
-253 RSTSVIDGLKDEIM
+253 RSTSVINGLRDEII
-267 KLNDSPGK
+267 KLSEGRGR
-275 FDEIICESSKMKK
+275 FDDIICESSKMKN

-293 RKASREDSTILITG
+293 RKAAREDSTILITG

-322 ESPRSGKPFIKVNCA
+322 ESPRAGKPFIKVNCA

-351 EPGAFTGASKL
+351 EAGAFTGASKL

-369 ANGGTIFLDE
+369 ASGGTIFLDE
-379 IGDMSPILQA
+379 IGDMSPMLQA

-402 IGGTRPIKIDVRII
+402 IGGNKPIKIDVRII

-422 LLELI
+422 LLALI
-427 SSGAF
+427 GSGAF

-458 ALTKVYIDYFNRK
+458 ALTRVYIEHFNRK
-471 LHKNIKGFTKKA
+471 FQKNIKGVTEKA
-483 EYMLLSYDWPGNVR
+483 KDMLLSYDWPGNVR

-523 FDQIKIKVNS
+523 FDQVKIKSSS
-533 RDAILPL
+533 RDAIMPL
-540 EEMEKDLIRRA
+540 EEMEKDLIMRA
-551 LKEYGTSVEGKRKA
+551 LKEFGSSVEGKRKA
-565 AKALKISLATLYN
+565 AEALKISLATLYN

-584 IQA
+584 IR

>member
-1 MQKINKKFEYKGFRS
+1 LSDLAFYS
-16 FYGVI
+16 LYGVVGV
-21 KVNKLK
+21 KKLK
-27 VGIIGAGRGGSAL
+27 VGIIGAGKGGSSL
-40 LETLIQMD
+40 LETLMEMD
-48 NIKIEGIADINSSAP
+48 NIQIEGVADIDPSAP
-63 GIEMAKNE
+63 GLIVAKKV

-76 KTAQELLTSCTLDV
+76 TNAQELLSSCTTDV
-90 VFEVTGNR
+90 VFEVTGSKEL
-98 NFVKDLRR
+98 VKELR
-106 KLPDETVLVEAP
+106 KELPDETVLVEAP
-118 AVNIMLSIIRD
+118 AVNILLSIIRE

-134 EIKEIKEQ
+134 EIKEVKEQ
-142 LSIILNTAQEGIQM
+142 LSIILNTAHEGIQM
-156 VDKNGIIK
+156 VDRNGIIK

-176 PASKRIGTNVF
+176 PASKRIGASVF
-187 EVSPDGALVE
+187 EVSPDGALAE

-205 IGKRNKAVGSNAEV
+205 MGKRNKAVGSNAEV

-239 QDITEVLRLSEELR
+239 QDITEVLRLTEELQ
-253 RSTSVIDGLKDEIM
+253 RSTSVINGLKDEII
-267 KLNDSPGK
+267 KLSEGRRRFEDIVCASG
-275 FDEIICESSKMKK
+275 KMKNV
-288 IINLA
+288 INLA
-293 RKASREDSTILITG
+293 RKAAREDSTILITG

-315 FANAIHA
+315 FANAIHS
-322 ESPRSGKPFIKVNCA
+322 ESPRNGKPFIKVNCA

-351 EPGAFTGASKL
+351 EAGAFTGASKL

-402 IGGTRPIKIDVRII
+402 IGGSKPIKIDVRII
-416 SATNRD
+416 SATNRV
-422 LLELI
+422 LLALI

-441 VININI
+441 VIDIHI

-458 ALTKVYIDYFNRK
+458 ALTREYIEHFNRK
-471 LHKNIKGFTKKA
+471 FHKHIKGVTEKA
-483 EYMLLSYDWPGNVR
+483 QELLLSYDWPGNVR

-523 FDQIKIKVNS
+523 FDQVKIKSNIKDTIV
-533 RDAILPL
+533 PL
-540 EEMEKDLIRRA
+540 EEMEKDLIKRA
-551 LKEYGTSVEGKRKA
+551 LKEFGNSVEGKRKA
-565 AKALKISLATLYN
+565 AEALKISLATLYN

-584 IQA
+584 I

>member
-1 MQKINKKFEYKGFRS
+1 MK
-16 FYGVI
+16 
-21 KVNKLK
+21 KLK
-27 VGIIGAGRGGSAL
+27 VGIIGAGKGGSAL
-40 LETLIQMD
+40 LETLMEMD
-48 NIKIEGIADINSSAP
+48 NIQIEGVADIDPSAP
-63 GIEMAKNE
+63 GLITAKKV

-76 KTAQELLTSCTLDV
+76 TNAQELLSSCTTDV
-90 VFEVTGNR
+90 VFEVTGSKEL
-98 NFVKDLRR
+98 VKELR
-106 KLPDETVLVEAP
+106 KELPDETVLVEAP
-118 AVNIMLSIIRD
+118 AVNILLSIIRE

-134 EIKEIKEQ
+134 EIKEVKEQ
-142 LSIILNTAQEGIQM
+142 LSIILNTAHDGIQM
-156 VDKNGIIK
+156 VDRNGIIK

-176 PASKRIGTNVF
+176 PASKRIGASVF
-187 EVSPDGALVE
+187 EVSPDGALAE

-205 IGKRNKAVGSNAEV
+205 MGKRNKAVGSNAEV

-239 QDITEVLRLSEELR
+239 QDITEVLRLTEELQ
-253 RSTSVIDGLKDEIM
+253 RSTSVINGLKDEII
-267 KLNDSPGK
+267 KLSEGRRRFEDIVCASG
-275 FDEIICESSKMKK
+275 KMKNV
-288 IINLA
+288 INLA
-293 RKASREDSTILITG
+293 RKAAREDSTILITG

-315 FANAIHA
+315 FANAIHS
-322 ESPRSGKPFIKVNCA
+322 ESPRNGKPFIKVNCA

-351 EPGAFTGASKL
+351 EAGAFTGASKL

-402 IGGTRPIKIDVRII
+402 IGGSKPIKIDVRII

-422 LLELI
+422 LLALI

-441 VININI
+441 VIDIHI

-458 ALTKVYIDYFNRK
+458 ALTREYIEHFNRK
-471 LHKNIKGFTKKA
+471 FHKHIKGVTEKA
-483 EYMLLSYDWPGNVR
+483 QELLLSYDWPGNVR

-523 FDQIKIKVNS
+523 FDQVKIKSNVK
-533 RDAILPL
+533 DTIVPL
-540 EEMEKDLIRRA
+540 EEMEKDLIKRA
-551 LKEYGTSVEGKRKA
+551 LKEFGNSVEGKRKA
-565 AKALKISLATLYN
+565 AEALKISLATLYN

-584 IQA
+584 I

>member
-1 MQKINKKFEYKGFRS
+1 MKKF
-16 FYGVI
+16 
-21 KVNKLK
+21 K

-40 LETLIQMD
+40 LETLIEMD
-48 NIKIEGIADINSSAP
+48 NIEIQGIADIDSSAKAF
-63 GIEMAKNE
+63 GATKKA

-76 KTAQELLTSCTLDV
+76 TTVDELLSSCSLDV
-90 VFEVTGNR
+90 VFEVTGN
-98 NFVKDLRR
+98 KDLAKVLRGQ
-106 KLPDETVLVEAP
+106 LPDNTVLVEAP

-134 EIKEIKEQ
+134 EIKEVKEQ
-142 LSIILNTAQEGIQM
+142 LSIILNTAHEGIQM
-156 VDKNGIIK
+156 VDRKGIIK
-164 YVNQGYTRITGI
+164 YVNQGFTRITGI
-176 PASKRIGTNVF
+176 PASQRIGTNVF

-205 IGKRNKAVGSNAEV
+205 MGKRNKAVGSNAEV

-226 IINGEMTGAVVVF
+226 IINGEMIGAVVVF
-239 QDITEVLRLSEELR
+239 QDITEVLRLTEELQ
-253 RSTSVIDGLKDEIM
+253 RSTSVINGLRDEII
-267 KLNDSPGK
+267 KLSEGRGR
-275 FDEIICESSKMKK
+275 FDDIICESSKMKN

-293 RKASREDSTILITG
+293 RKAAREDSTILITG

-322 ESPRSGKPFIKVNCA
+322 ESPRAGKPFIKVNCA

-351 EPGAFTGASKL
+351 EAGAFTGASKL

-369 ANGGTIFLDE
+369 ASGGTIFLDE
-379 IGDMSPILQA
+379 IGDMSPMLQA

-402 IGGTRPIKIDVRII
+402 IGGSKPIKIDVRII

-422 LLELI
+422 LLALI
-427 SSGAF
+427 GSGAF

-458 ALTKVYIDYFNRK
+458 ALTRVYIEHFNRK
-471 LHKNIKGFTKKA
+471 FQKNIKGVTEKA
-483 EYMLLSYDWPGNVR
+483 KDMLLSYDWPGNVR

-523 FDQIKIKVNS
+523 FDQVKIKSSS
-533 RDAILPL
+533 RDAIMPL
-540 EEMEKDLIRRA
+540 EEMEKDLIMRA
-551 LKEYGTSVEGKRKA
+551 LKEFGSSVEGKRKA
-565 AKALKISLATLYN
+565 AEALKISLATLYN

-584 IQA
+584 IR

>member
-1 MQKINKKFEYKGFRS
+1 MRKI
-16 FYGVI
+16 
-21 KVNKLK
+21 K
-27 VGIIGAGRGGSAL
+27 VGIIGAGKGGSAL
-40 LETLIQMD
+40 LETLLQMD
-48 NIKIEGIADINSSAP
+48 NIEIEGIADIDSSAV
-63 GIEMAKNE
+63 GLHMAKDA

-76 KTAQELLTSCTLDV
+76 TKAQELLKKCTLDV
-90 VFEVTGNR
+90 VFEVTGNKKL
-98 NFVKDLRR
+98 VKDLRR
-106 KLPDETVLVEAP
+106 NLPDNTTLVEAP

-156 VDKNGIIK
+156 VDKNGILK

-176 PASKRIGTNVF
+176 PASERIGTNVF
-187 EVSPDGALVE
+187 EMSPDGALVE
-197 VLRTGKPC
+197 VLKTGKPC
-205 IGKRNKAVGSNAEV
+205 LGKRNKAVGSNAEV

-253 RSTSVIDGLKDEIM
+253 RSTSVIDGLRDEII
-267 KLNDSPGK
+267 KLNEGRGK
-275 FDEIICESSKMKK
+275 FDDIICESSKMKN
-288 IINLA
+288 IIHLA
-293 RKASREDSTILITG
+293 QKASKEDSTILITG

-322 ESPRSGKPFIKVNCA
+322 ESPRNDKPFIKVNCA

-351 EPGAFTGASKL
+351 EAGAFTGASKL

-369 ANGGTIFLDE
+369 ASGGTIFLDE
-379 IGDMSPILQA
+379 IGDMSPMLQA

-402 IGGTRPIKIDVRII
+402 IGGTKSIKIDVRII

-471 LHKNIKGFTKKA
+471 FHKNIKGVTKKA
-483 EYMLLSYDWPGNVR
+483 SDMLFSYDWPGNVR

-523 FDQIKIKVNS
+523 FDQLKIKTNS
-533 RDAILPL
+533 KETIIPL
-540 EEMEKDLIRRA
+540 AEMEKDLIKKA
-551 LKEYGTSVEGKRKA
+551 LKEYGTSVEAKRKA

-584 IQA
+584 INM

>member
-1 MQKINKKFEYKGFRS
+1 
-16 FYGVI
+16 
-21 KVNKLK
+21 
-27 VGIIGAGRGGSAL
+27 
-40 LETLIQMD
+40 MD
-48 NIKIEGIADINSSAP
+48 NIEIQGIADIDSSAKAF
-63 GIEMAKNE
+63 GATKKA

-76 KTAQELLTSCTLDV
+76 TTVDELLSSCSLDV
-90 VFEVTGNR
+90 VFEVTGN
-98 NFVKDLRR
+98 KDLAKVLRGQ
-106 KLPDETVLVEAP
+106 LPDNTVLVEAP

-134 EIKEIKEQ
+134 EIKEVKEQ
-142 LSIILNTAQEGIQM
+142 LSIILNTAHEGIQM
-156 VDKNGIIK
+156 VDRNGIIK

-176 PASKRIGTNVF
+176 PASQRIGTNVF

-205 IGKRNKAVGSNAEV
+205 MGKRNKAVGSNAEV

-226 IINGEMTGAVVVF
+226 IINGEMIGAVVVF
-239 QDITEVLRLSEELR
+239 QDITEVLRLTEELQ
-253 RSTSVIDGLKDEIM
+253 RSTSVINGLRDEII
-267 KLNDSPGK
+267 KLSEGRGR
-275 FDEIICESSKMKK
+275 FDDIICESSKMKN

-293 RKASREDSTILITG
+293 RKAAREDSTILITG

-322 ESPRSGKPFIKVNCA
+322 ESPRAGKPFIKVNCA

-351 EPGAFTGASKL
+351 EAGAFTGASKL

-369 ANGGTIFLDE
+369 ASGGTIFLDE
-379 IGDMSPILQA
+379 IGDMSPMLQA

-402 IGGTRPIKIDVRII
+402 IGGNKPIKIDVRII

-422 LLELI
+422 LLALI
-427 SSGAF
+427 GSGAF

-458 ALTKVYIDYFNRK
+458 ALTRVYIEHFNRK
-471 LHKNIKGFTKKA
+471 FQKNIKGVTEKA
-483 EYMLLSYDWPGNVR
+483 KDMLLSYDWPGNVR

-523 FDQIKIKVNS
+523 FDQVKIKSSS
-533 RDAILPL
+533 RDAIMPL
-540 EEMEKDLIRRA
+540 EEMEKDLIMRA
-551 LKEYGTSVEGKRKA
+551 LKEFGSSVEGKRKA
-565 AKALKISLATLYN
+565 AEALKISLATLYN

-584 IQA
+584 IR